1 MEFPAF
7 ITNARGKGLFAA
19 FDMPSQVERDN
30 LISKLL
36 ENKLIMLPSGDQSI
50 RFRPHLNVTETDLNR
65 ALEILQTTIKSILN

>member
-1 MEFPAF
+1 
-7 ITNARGKGLFAA
+7 
-19 FDMPSQVERDN
+19 MPSQVERDN
-30 LISKLL
+30 LIAKLL